1 MTDWPGW
8 QGQADPGG
16 VVLAVA
22 RVPVQSSQPGEAAP
36 SPQAWDSPRASA
48 QPAGTGSADDVV
60 QAITLRVAILAL
72 AAAVLAA
79 IAGAVAADRLV
90 RPLRRLETAAAAVS
104 DGDLERRSGLAGR
117 RDEIGDLARAFDRMA
132 DTLATSEATQRRF
145 LQDAIHELRTP
156 LTVIEATTSAII
168 DGVYEPEPR
177 HLATIRGQA
186 RVLSRII
193 DELRTISL
201 AEGRGLDL
209 RPEPVEVASTLRRV
223 AEGFRAR
230 GEEAQ
235 IAIEVDAPEAL
246 VVVADPERLRQML
259 GSLVDNA
266 MRHTP
271 AGGAITLAGS
281 AEAGPAVRLHV
292 RDTGTGVA
300 AEDQPHVFERF
311 YQADASRDRARGAS
325 GLGLAIVKAITEAMG
340 GRVGVASTPARGADF
355 WIELPSA

>member
-8 QGQADPGG
+8 MGQAGPGG

-22 RVPVQSSQPGEAAP
+22 RVPAPSSPPGQPAP
-36 SPQAWDSPRASA
+36 SPQASG
-48 QPAGTGSADDVV
+48 QPVGTGSADDVV
-60 QAITLRVAILAL
+60 RAITLRVAALAL
-72 AAAVLAA
+72 AATVVAVIL
-79 IAGAVAADRLV
+79 GAFAADRLV
-90 RPLRRLETAAAAVS
+90 RPLRRLEAAAAAVS

-117 RDEIGDLARAFDRMA
+117 SDEVGDLARAFDRMA

-230 GEEAQ
+230 AEEAR
-235 IAIEVDAPEAL
+235 IALEVDAPEAL

-281 AEAGPAVRLHV
+281 AQTGAVRLHV

-300 AEDQPHVFERF
+300 PEDQPHVFERF
-311 YQADASRDRARGAS
+311 YQADASRDRARGSS
-325 GLGLAIVKAITEAMG
+325 GLGLAIVKAITESMG
-340 GRVGVASTPARGADF
+340 GHVGVASTPSRGADF
-355 WIELPSA
+355 WIELPTA